1 MGKIINKLDGFFTND
16 LHFLIEVRDKTQPPP
31 PLPPPLPLALLR
43 GPRSCAGIHG
53 IYSILGSKSVLDMAA
68 CIGQGEL
75 GLRPLLDLEWLLYLM
90 NQSCR
95 PTSPVAE

>member
-31 PLPPPLPLALLR
+31 PLPP
-43 GPRSCAGIHG
+43 GIHG

-75 GLRPLLDLEWLLYLM
+75 GLRPLLGLEWLLYLM

-95 PTSPVAE
+95 PPSPVAE